1 MDLGFVPKKSE
12 ARQEIVDGMP
22 GSASGWLRDTLKC
35 EGQVIQSPKEFTSRL
50 QQATATGNMERA
62 MKAIQN
68 IPMHDDIENLTI
80 PEAEEM
86 IEEALEE
93 LSFSTDPELA
103 RALRFLAPPGYQAIV
118 ELCGENGRSK
128 RRNANATN
136 WTPEEDEIRIYF
148 ERVDGED
155 EDDEEPSRGDI
166 GNGRSVLQG
175 RGRGPRSVSGSV
187 SAYENGN
194 VVNGNVSNGNV
205 DDSVGQLPPDIDERI
220 KDLCATLAEAERGGH
235 AFIALK
241 WFRDS
246 FLPRKSFHWNQ
257 SPESRQMILAEAI
270 LRGVVLTSKI
280 PNPKTPAY
288 PTTTIRL
295 NRAEAGVPEE
305 AQRFRPVAVHGDIGN
320 LMLDD
325 ERGNL

>member
-1 MDLGFVPKKSE
+1 
-12 ARQEIVDGMP
+12 
-22 GSASGWLRDTLKC
+22 
-35 EGQVIQSPKEFTSRL
+35 
-50 QQATATGNMERA
+50 MERR

-68 IPMHDDIENLTI
+68 IPMEHDLEHLTI

-93 LSFSTDPELA
+93 LSFSTDPGLA

-128 RRNANATN
+128 RRNANATS
-136 WTPEEDEIRIYF
+136 WSPDEDEVRIYF
-148 ERVDGED
+148 ERIDGEAD
-155 EDDEEPSRGDI
+155 EDDDRVEP
-166 GNGRSVLQG
+166 GNGRPVLQP
-175 RGRGPRSVSGSV
+175 RGRGARLAP
-187 SAYENGN
+187 AAAFENGN
-194 VVNGNVSNGNV
+194 V
-205 DDSVGQLPPDIDERI
+205 DESVGQLPPDIDDRI
-220 KDLCATLAEAERGGH
+220 KELCATLAEAERGGH

-246 FLPRKSFHWNQ
+246 FLPRKTFGWNQ
-257 SPESRQMILAEAI
+257 NPESRQMILAEAI

-305 AQRFRPVAVHGDIGN
+305 AQRFRPVAVHGDAGSV
-320 LMLDD
+320 LLDD
-325 ERGNL
+325 DRGNL